1 MERIAYDPEMNKK
14 IIVRVIDSYLDGGT
28 LWVRDDKTREDYY
41 IDRRIG
47 SDTYGKVFDRYPG
60 EATAEMVDV
69 ELVLP
74 PVYTVGKSL

>member
-1 MERIAYDPEMNKK
+1 MEKIAYDAEIGNK

-47 SDTYGKVFDRYPG
+47 SDTYGKVFDMYPG
-60 EATAEMVDV
+60 EGATMLDV
-69 ELVLP
+69 ELILP
-74 PVYTVGKSL
+74 PVYIK